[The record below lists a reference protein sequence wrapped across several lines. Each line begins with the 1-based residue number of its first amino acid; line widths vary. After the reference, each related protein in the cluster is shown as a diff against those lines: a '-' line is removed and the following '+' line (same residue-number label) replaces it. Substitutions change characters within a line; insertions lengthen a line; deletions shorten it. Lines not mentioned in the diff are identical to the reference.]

1 LQEHDR
7 QQELYLKRLSEETK
21 KGGSRSA
28 KQQEMRLSQSQ
39 KMLSSELAV
48 MAAESV
54 SGVEDFENEA
64 SEWD

>member
-7 QQELYLKRLSEETK
+7 QQELYLKHLSEETK

-28 KQQEMRLSQSQ
+28 KQQDMRLLQSQ
-39 KMLSSELAV
+39 KILSSELAV

-54 SGVEDFENEA
+54 SDVGDFENEG